1 MRYPSTAHSTSADA
15 AATTASPAM
24 THFSA
29 SLFIA
34 LCILSTGAS
43 AQNAP
48 QAQTADWQQCRALTQ
63 DSDARL
69 RCFDQWATRQIS
81 PPAAHANA
89 ALASNLADDIAATPV
104 PAAVTP
110 APAADLEAHNCKNP
124 RFSELSR
131 FWELEAGTDC
141 GVFGIRGYKPISLSV
156 IGSDSVNT
164 QPDSPLADHR
174 AASSTDYNTTEARI
188 GLSVRTKIAQGI
200 LTRDDPLKRDSL
212 WFGYSQQSNWQIF
225 SGDLSR
231 PFRTTD
237 HEPEL
242 IYIYPT
248 DLSLPGGWQ
257 LRYTGLAF
265 NHQSNGQPLPL
276 SRSWNRTVLM
286 AGLEN
291 GSQFQLLGKLWYRM
305 PENQS
310 SDDNPEISDTIG
322 RAELTGVWTPDLTNS
337 FAATLRHSLRAQANG
352 SLKLEWMRRIGK
364 SSADSNQPSGLRFH
378 TELFSGYGDSLVDY
392 NRRRTVLS
400 VGLSLVDW

>member
-1 MRYPSTAHSTSADA
+1 MKL
-15 AATTASPAM
+15 
-24 THFSA
+24 FIA

-34 LCILSTGAS
+34 LCATSTLAP
-43 AQNAP
+43 AQNGP
-48 QAQTADWQQCRALTQ
+48 QTVPLGWQQCSALTG
-63 DSDARL
+63 DNDARL
-69 RCFDQWATRQIS
+69 RCFDQWAAQHTS
-81 PPAAHANA
+81 VPPHQVEAASANSLA
-89 ALASNLADDIAATPV
+89 ADAGMPARPTAPV
-104 PAAVTP
+104 VAAV
-110 APAADLEAHNCKNP
+110 APASTELEAHNCKNP

-131 FWELEAGTDC
+131 YWELEAGSDC

-156 IGSDSVNT
+156 TSADSVNT

-174 AASSTDYNTTEARI
+174 ATTATDYNTTEARI
-188 GLSVRTKIAQGI
+188 GLSVRTKIAQGL

-242 IYIYPT
+242 IYIYPN
-248 DLSLPGGWQ
+248 DLGLPGGWR
-257 LRYTGLAF
+257 LRYTGLAI

-276 SRSWNRTVLM
+276 SRSWNRTILM
-286 AGLEN
+286 AGLEK
-291 GSQFQLLGKLWYRM
+291 GTQFQLLGKFWYRL
-305 PENQS
+305 PEKTN

-322 RAELTGVWTPDLTNS
+322 RAELTGVWSPDLTNS

-352 SLKLEWMRRIGK
+352 SLKLEWMRRIGH
-364 SSADSNQPSGLRFH
+364 SLADSNQPSGLRFH
-378 TELFSGYGDSLVDY
+378 TQLFSGYGDSLIDY
-392 NRRRTVLS
+392 NQRRTVLS

>member
-1 MRYPSTAHSTSADA
+1 MKL
-15 AATTASPAM
+15 
-24 THFSA
+24 FIA

-34 LCILSTGAS
+34 ICATSTLAP
-43 AQNAP
+43 AQNGP
-48 QAQTADWQQCRALTQ
+48 QTVPLGWQQCSALTG
-63 DSDARL
+63 DNDARL
-69 RCFDQWATRQIS
+69 RCFDQWAAQHTS
-81 PPAAHANA
+81 VPPHQVEAASANSLA
-89 ALASNLADDIAATPV
+89 ADAGMPARPTAPV
-104 PAAVTP
+104 VAAV
-110 APAADLEAHNCKNP
+110 APASTELEAHNCKNP

-131 FWELEAGTDC
+131 YWELEAGSDC

-156 IGSDSVNT
+156 TSADSVNT

-174 AASSTDYNTTEARI
+174 ATTATDYNTTEARI
-188 GLSVRTKIAQGI
+188 GLSVRTKIAQGL

-242 IYIYPT
+242 IYIYPN
-248 DLSLPGGWQ
+248 DLGLPGGWR
-257 LRYTGLAF
+257 LRYTGLAI

-276 SRSWNRTVLM
+276 SRSWNRTILM
-286 AGLEN
+286 AGLEK
-291 GSQFQLLGKLWYRM
+291 GTQFQLLGKFWYRL
-305 PENQS
+305 PEKTN

-322 RAELTGVWTPDLTNS
+322 RAELTGVWSPDLTNS

-352 SLKLEWMRRIGK
+352 SLKLEWMRRIGH
-364 SSADSNQPSGLRFH
+364 SLADSNQPSGLRFH
-378 TELFSGYGDSLVDY
+378 TQLFSGYGDSLIDY
-392 NRRRTVLS
+392 NQRRTVLS